1 MDDACSFR
9 QTPWL
14 VPDIVPPTNPLAPN
28 NVFFQREPLALL
40 PPFSSYLFKPL
51 LTPNRNPD
59 VRLQAML
66 TLLSEVID
74 LFPDDGEDW
83 HPV

>member
-1 MDDACSFR
+1 MACARDCSSYKSVG
-9 QTPWL
+9 PK
-14 VPDIVPPTNPLAPN
+14 
-28 NVFFQREPLALL
+28 QRLLQKEPLVL
-40 PPFSSYLFKPL
+40 PTPFSMHPFIPL
-51 LTPNRNPD
+51 LATNHNPD